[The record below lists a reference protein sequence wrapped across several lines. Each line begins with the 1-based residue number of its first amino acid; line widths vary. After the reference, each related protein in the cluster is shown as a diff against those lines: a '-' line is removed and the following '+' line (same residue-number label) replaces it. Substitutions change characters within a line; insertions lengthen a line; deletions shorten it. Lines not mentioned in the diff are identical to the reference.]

1 MSAYPVLDFHYHALM
16 VNYHFDAREY
26 YDMLSGRMPYGNSRK
41 VALLHQQ
48 KDHHRSQ
55 CAIHYLEMQRL
66 IEEEKQTYGNIDR
79 LVGVAV
85 PETSQLLVTQSAF
98 VTLPRRR
105 TNPMKDQTRG
115 FILELKNDTDFD
127 WNSEEGQYLNL
138 MLNLSGGLRVEYLSE
153 EEKAL
158 IKRMDEKY
166 SQKTTEQAE
175 QE

>member
-16 VNYHFDAREY
+16 VNYHYDARNY
-26 YDMLSGRMPYGNSRK
+26 YDKLSLVVPYGNPKRIT
-41 VALLHQQ
+41 LLHKQ

-66 IEEEKQTYGNIDR
+66 IEEEKQTHGSIDR

-85 PETSQLLVTQSAF
+85 PEPSGLVTQSAF
-98 VTLPRRR
+98 VTIPRKVY
-105 TNPMKDQTRG
+105 TMEDETKG
-115 FILELKNDTDFD
+115 SILELKGDTDFD
-127 WNSEEGQYLNL
+127 WDSEEGQYLNL
-138 MLNLSGGLRVEYLSE
+138 MLNVSGGLSMMALSE

-158 IKRMDEKY
+158 VKRVEEKY
-166 SQKTTEQAE
+166 AKEKAKQAE